1 MTPSDFDFWLGTW
14 RGSWPASPGTPP
26 GSAVNTI
33 TGALG
38 GAVIHEHF
46 VADGDAAFEGLSMS
60 VYVAAEDVWNQTWVD
75 NAGGYLDFVGGR
87 SSDEAE
93 FHRSQP
99 TADVTLHQRM
109 VFSDIEADSFEWR
122 WQRSS
127 DGATWET
134 VWPISYTRLA

>member
-14 RGSWPASPGTPP
+14 RGTSPASPGTPP
-26 GSAVNTI
+26 GAAVSTI

-60 VYVAAEDVWNQTWVD
+60 VYGAAEDVWNQTWVD

-127 DGATWET
+127 DRAVWET